1 MKKKSE
7 KKQTKSSLIR
17 AFPASTPVKDVIAAL
32 AKKGVKVTYGSIYVA
47 RKVGKKAAKA
57 AATPAA
63 TATKPKRKY
72 TRRIPAINSNG
83 NGRLDVTN
91 DFQAKLFAIATEI
104 GLGTSIDLLTSKRA
118 TNQAVLS

>member
-57 AATPAA
+57 AASPA
-63 TATKPKRKY
+63 TPKRKY